1 MTLIIAVLAQRPIFE
16 LRFRLAFPL
25 KEWRTL
31 QLGLSQ
37 HRDPQPKQ
45 TTTTKSS
52 EYMFVII
59 HSVSKHTDNPVVYDI
74 ILDMYVACIIPQG
87 LIYP

>member
-1 MTLIIAVLAQRPIFE
+1 MALIIAVLARRPIFE

-25 KEWRTL
+25 KERRTL

-37 HRDPQPKQ
+37 DRDPRPKQ
-45 TTTTKSS
+45 TPTTKSS

-59 HSVSKHTDNPVVYDI
+59 HSVLKHTGNPVVYDI
-74 ILDMYVACIIPQG
+74 ISDMYVAYAIPQG

>member
-1 MTLIIAVLAQRPIFE
+1 MTLIIAVLARQPIFE
-16 LRFRLAFPL
+16 LRFRLAFPP

-31 QLGLSQ
+31 QPGHSQ

-45 TTTTKSS
+45 IPTTKSS
-52 EYMFVII
+52 EYMFAII
-59 HSVSKHTDNPVVYDI
+59 HSVSRHTGNPVVSDI
-74 ILDMYVACIIPQG
+74 ISDMYVACAIPQG

>member
-1 MTLIIAVLAQRPIFE
+1 MTLIIDVLARRPIFE
-16 LRFRLAFPL
+16 LRFRLAFPP
-25 KEWRTL
+25 KERRTL
-31 QLGLSQ
+31 QLDLSQ

-52 EYMFVII
+52 EYIFVII
-59 HSVSKHTDNPVVYDI
+59 PSVSKHTGNPVVYDI
-74 ILDMYVACIIPQG
+74 ISDMYVACAIPQG